1 MDKDK
6 LIEFRELLLSLAETV
21 DGMVALD
28 DKEERG
34 EEVDENEVNALVGK
48 FMLDTVKL
56 NQWAVSNG

>member
-1 MDKDK
+1 MDRDTM
-6 LIEFRELLLSLAETV
+6 IEFRELLLSLAETV
-21 DGMVALD
+21 DGMVALE
-28 DKEERG
+28 DKGERG

>member
-1 MDKDK
+1 MDRDTM
-6 LIEFRELLLSLAETV
+6 IEFRELLLSLAETV
-21 DGMVALD
+21 DGMVALE